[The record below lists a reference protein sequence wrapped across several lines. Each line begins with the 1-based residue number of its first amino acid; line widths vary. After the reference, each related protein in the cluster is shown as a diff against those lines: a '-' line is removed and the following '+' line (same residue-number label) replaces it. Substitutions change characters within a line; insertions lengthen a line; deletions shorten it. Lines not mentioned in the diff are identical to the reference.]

1 MLKINNI
8 SVEADKHLILDGL
21 SLNVE
26 EDEIHVIMGP
36 NGAGKSTVCKAIM
49 AHPDYKIKKGFIK
62 FNGKTI
68 SSMSTDQI
76 SREGIFYLMQ
86 NPTEIPGV
94 TNAEL
99 LRAVTHEVNENKSIF
114 EFNKELNQ
122 ICSELNIDKSYI
134 HHEINMRMS
143 GGEKKKN
150 EFLQL
155 YELKPKL
162 ILLDELDSGLDV
174 DALKDLSTSLL
185 KYKENNHAS
194 IIIIT
199 HHTNILEYITPDHV
213 HILTNGKIIKS
224 GDAQL
229 AKKIEKEGFARAI
242 DVDEV

>member
-8 SVEADKHLILDGL
+8 SVEVEDKLILDEL
-21 SLNVE
+21 SLSVKEN
-26 EDEIHVIMGP
+26 EIHVIMGP
-36 NGAGKSTVCKAIM
+36 NGAGKSTICKTIM
-49 AHPDYKIKKGFIK
+49 AHPDYKIKKGTIK

-68 SSMSTDQI
+68 SSMTTDAI

-99 LRAVTHEVNENKSIF
+99 LRAVSHETNENKSIF
-114 EFNKELNQ
+114 EFNKELNNL
-122 ICSELNIDKSYI
+122 CSELNIDKSYI
-134 HHEINMRMS
+134 HHEINVRMS

-155 YELKPKL
+155 CELKPKL

-185 KYKENNHAS
+185 KYKSENGAS

-199 HHTNILEYITPDHV
+199 HHTNILDYITPDYV
-213 HILTNGKIIKS
+213 HILKNGRIVTS
-224 GDAQL
+224 GDIEL
-229 AKKIEKEGFARAI
+229 AKKIEKDGFTGAI
-242 DVDEV
+242 DVDGK

>member
-8 SVEADKHLILDGL
+8 SVEVEKKLILDGL
-21 SLNVE
+21 SLSVGEN
-26 EDEIHVIMGP
+26 EIHVIMGP
-36 NGAGKSTVCKAIM
+36 NGVGKSTICKTIM
-49 AHPDYKIKKGFIK
+49 SHPDYKIKKGFIK
-62 FNGKTI
+62 YNGKTI
-68 SSMSTDQI
+68 SDMTTDAI
-76 SREGIFYLMQ
+76 SKEGIFYLMQ

-99 LRAVTHEVNENKSIF
+99 LRAVSHELNEDKSIF
-114 EFNKELNQ
+114 DFNRELTN
-122 ICSELNIDKSYI
+122 ICSELNIDKSFI

-155 YELKPKL
+155 YELNPKL

-174 DALKDLSTSLL
+174 DALKEMSTALL
-185 KYKENNHAS
+185 QYKEKNKAS

-199 HHTNILEYITPDHV
+199 HHTNILEYITPDYV
-213 HILTNGKIIKS
+213 HILMNGKILKS
-224 GDAQL
+224 GDASL
-229 AKKIEKEGFARAI
+229 AKKIEKEGFTRAF